1 MRHFTEEINSIE
13 ILPSARYT
21 LFCLETKIYVYS
33 TNSKDLFDIISC
45 INPTVYS
52 AITKQ
57 LDERAMISYLE
68 PSGDSEIVN
77 IRDYSTQN
85 ECTYLIK

>member
-13 ILPSARYT
+13 ILPGARYT

-33 TNSKDLFDIISC
+33 RNSKDLHDIITCVSPT
-45 INPTVYS
+45 INS

-57 LDERAMISYLE
+57 LDEKAMIAFLE
-68 PSGDSEIVN
+68 TAGNGETVY
-77 IRDYSTQN
+77 IRDYGG
-85 ECTYLIK
+85 